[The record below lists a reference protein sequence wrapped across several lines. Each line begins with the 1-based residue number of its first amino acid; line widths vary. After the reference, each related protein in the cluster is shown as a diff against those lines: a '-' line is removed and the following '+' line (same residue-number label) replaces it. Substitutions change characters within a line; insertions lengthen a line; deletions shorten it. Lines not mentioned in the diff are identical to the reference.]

1 MWVQRTQGKGYDE
14 GCIEKKTNDHSY
26 LVKSCGKIQRKHAD
40 QLRVRE
46 LPEEDLIKQNGN
58 LHTSQ
63 NTFVEEQHLN
73 IHTAPYTHTKSSQ
86 VVGAQD
92 AEEDV
97 VSGDEGMGTP
107 MLEVGTEGEH
117 VRDLDD
123 TDNGGETVDGSGTRL
138 SGAERPP
145 GDGWQPGD
153 STAGSSSSNRWPK
166 RSRRAPVRPYDK
178 YLNNPR
184 AQ

>member
-1 MWVQRTQGKGYDE
+1 
-14 GCIEKKTNDHSY
+14 
-26 LVKSCGKIQRKHAD
+26 
-40 QLRVRE
+40 
-46 LPEEDLIKQNGN
+46 
-58 LHTSQ
+58 
-63 NTFVEEQHLN
+63 
-73 IHTAPYTHTKSSQ
+73 
-86 VVGAQD
+86 
-92 AEEDV
+92 
-97 VSGDEGMGTP
+97 MGTP